1 VIGLLHVEYM
11 AGRMPRRTVF
21 MPSQIKSGAFC
32 DICIRLPVCGSQ
44 KTHRRMVHRA
54 ARKMVSYGIRR
65 VVPPQE
71 PFPYWEILLQYDIQ
85 PVSVKP
91 LLWRLAT
98 PIALFYLSST
108 GRARRREVVVLQ
120 AERMQVEIVRVAEQ
134 LCQKVRNVAF
144 QIPDCAALE
153 DRLRVEYGMPVLA
166 GGACFAQS
174 GLVLLFS
181 ATPKGETVVPGRG
194 ALFYFG
200 EGEPQL
206 RTERCRLQ
214 TVALALKNGEALPD
228 LWDQTS
234 LLAALWEM
242 GYVSLREME
251 IIQLS

>member
-1 VIGLLHVEYM
+1 MIGLLHVEYM

-21 MPSQIKSGAFC
+21 MPCQIRSGAFC
-32 DICIRLPVCGSQ
+32 DICIRLPACGSQ

-54 ARKMVSYGIRR
+54 ARKMVSYGLRR
-65 VVPPQE
+65 LVPPQE
-71 PFPYWEILLQYDIQ
+71 PFPYWETLMQYDIR
-85 PVSVKP
+85 PISLKP

-98 PIALFYLSST
+98 PIALFYLSAT

-153 DRLRVEYGMPVLA
+153 DRLRVEYGMPVLTGRA
-166 GGACFAQS
+166 GFAQS

-206 RTERCRLQ
+206 RTERSRLQ
-214 TVALALKNGEALPD
+214 TVTLALKNGEALPD
-228 LWDQTS
+228 RCDQTS

-242 GYVSLREME
+242 GHVSLGEME

>member
-1 VIGLLHVEYM
+1 M
-11 AGRMPRRTVF
+11 
-21 MPSQIKSGAFC
+21 
-32 DICIRLPVCGSQ
+32 
-44 KTHRRMVHRA
+44 
-54 ARKMVSYGIRR
+54 
-65 VVPPQE
+65 
-71 PFPYWEILLQYDIQ
+71 
-85 PVSVKP
+85 
-91 LLWRLAT
+91 
-98 PIALFYLSST
+98 
-108 GRARRREVVVLQ
+108 VVLQ

-166 GGACFAQS
+166 GQACFAQC

-181 ATPKGETVVPGRG
+181 ATPKGETAVRG
-194 ALFYFG
+194 GARCFISEKG
-200 EGEPQL
+200 KPQL

-242 GYVSLREME
+242 GYVSLRQNGNHT
-251 IIQLS
+251 IILTVMRGLLYNIILYAETSASYVYLDVIFVYYHTNHGGMIK